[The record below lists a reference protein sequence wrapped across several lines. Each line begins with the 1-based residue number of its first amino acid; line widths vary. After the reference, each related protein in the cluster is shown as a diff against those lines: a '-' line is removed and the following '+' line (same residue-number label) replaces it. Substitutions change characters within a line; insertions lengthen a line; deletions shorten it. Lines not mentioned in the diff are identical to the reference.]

1 MVMSPDQ
8 EVELGE
14 RVINNAAVACHFSEL
29 TLLPLFLLQDGEIMS
44 GIGGLASEA
53 QDAEGKHTTVVPCFC
68 YVWYAL
74 LRTNQC
80 LCLVYR
86 NCGA

>member
-1 MVMSPDQ
+1 MSPDQ

-44 GIGGLASEA
+44 GIGGLGSDP
-53 QDAEGKHTTVVPCFC
+53 QDAEGKHTIIVTMLFC

-74 LRTNQC
+74 LSSSTNQC
-80 LCLVYR
+80 LCLVYK
-86 NCGA
+86 N